1 MSDEQKKDEAM
12 KNAASNSPKLS
23 EVILN
28 SMVEPKYTRKEL
40 ISGFREFDT
49 AKEVVVAALEYYK
62 IESASVEE
70 AKKVIRKFLEREVR

>member
-1 MSDEQKKDEAM
+1 MSDDQKKDEAM
-12 KNAASNSPKLS
+12 KNAASNSHKLS

-28 SMVEPKYTRKEL
+28 SMAAPKYTRKEL
-40 ISGFREFDT
+40 ISGFREFGT

-62 IESASVEE
+62 IEIASVEE